1 MKNKIL
7 KNPILILLRGKEGEW
22 LGSGGSQPSFSRKW
36 NTGNLNET
44 EKSSK
49 MRNLHRRTL
58 VAFSGG
64 LSCLLLYVNSKN
76 ILKRNFESFWR
87 TTVLSKYFSK
97 NQVLSQ
103 KTFEAF
109 IVNPDP
115 VNAVLYLNAFT
126 IIQNFPQSTKKHLLK
141 LYSQEVLKN

>member
-1 MKNKIL
+1 
-7 KNPILILLRGKEGEW
+7 
-22 LGSGGSQPSFSRKW
+22 
-36 NTGNLNET
+36 
-44 EKSSK
+44 